1 MAPTLLSSIC
11 DLLGKAL
18 NFNGVVSARRIED
31 GITVEEKD
39 DNSSILS
46 IIIAVHDKDQKDC
59 DKEYSI
65 EDSFI
70 SLLKMDKNK
79 AVKDSLSDFI
89 LQVST
94 ISNVKKNKEFFNK
107 VDDSLLEERGM
118 NNIKEST
125 FVPRQQEEEELKPSA
140 STASS
145 ASEKENTPTKSTNVN
160 NESRKVTN
168 VKTKSNEQNNL
179 DSMDIDD
186 EDIDDEDI
194 GGVGIKDKGG
204 DSKGGATPKKS
215 LSGAQTITSVGDA
228 DKNMHSSV
236 SGGASTNT
244 SAGDTVTVGDNS
256 TAVVLSAAK
265 PNTTQPPNRVTTST
279 TWMKD
284 DADKSPP
291 SYENEMTMSSAAK
304 QPQTKPVGTKLSKKK
319 YEEWN
324 MKNKTTTNN
333 PTAVVSSAPEP
344 PPAKAVNSSAA
355 VSSAPKPP
363 PAKAVNSSAAVS
375 SAPEPPPAKA
385 VNSSAAVLSDNK
397 TNNTTS
403 TASKSQSQKKRNMPS
418 GESSSNKKT
427 NTAYRPSKRVK
438 KRSGGVV
445 AKGDANFRDAI
456 ILNGVD
462 DWGAV
467 ADHVGK
473 GEQACKNHW
482 EKLHPT
488 TKKDFLRMH
497 DEILQEDMIEIE

>member
-256 TAVVLSAAK
+256 
-265 PNTTQPPNRVTTST
+265 
-279 TWMKD
+279 
-284 DADKSPP
+284 
-291 SYENEMTMSSAAK
+291 
-304 QPQTKPVGTKLSKKK
+304 
-319 YEEWN
+319 EWN

-403 TASKSQSQKKRNMPS
+403 TASKSQSQKKRNLPS
-418 GESSSNKKT
+418 EASSSSNKKT

-473 GEQACKNHW
+473 GVKACKDHW
-482 EKLHPT
+482 EKLHPQ

-497 DEILQEDMIEIE
+497 DEIIQEDMIVIE